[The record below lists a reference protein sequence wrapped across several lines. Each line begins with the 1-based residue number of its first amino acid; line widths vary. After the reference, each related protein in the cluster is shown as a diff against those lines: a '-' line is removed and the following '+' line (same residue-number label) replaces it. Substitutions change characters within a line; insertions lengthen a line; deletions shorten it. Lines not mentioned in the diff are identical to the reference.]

1 MYRYPHNERLQVPL
15 DSLQSHL
22 RPPISFPVQSKSKL
36 ERVTNINLAVGGGYT
51 GITGID
57 NIDKITA
64 LNENNGY
71 EAKMYI
77 DYVKIYQNDIDG
89 GTITIK

>member
-1 MYRYPHNERLQVPL
+1 MQKEYYIL
-15 DSLQSHL
+15 
-22 RPPISFPVQSKSKL
+22 F
-36 ERVTNINLAVGGGYT
+36 NLAVGGGYT